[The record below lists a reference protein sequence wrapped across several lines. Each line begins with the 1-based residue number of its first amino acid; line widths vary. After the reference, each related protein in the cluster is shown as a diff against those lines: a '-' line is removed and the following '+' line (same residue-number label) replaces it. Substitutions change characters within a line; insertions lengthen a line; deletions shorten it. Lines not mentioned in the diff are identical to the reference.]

1 MLKRNL
7 LNVCAATFCIIV
19 FIGSNL
25 GCRKGVDL
33 YNLRADQ
40 VNWSTYTNSKLGYSV
55 SYPAVLQLKEFG
67 DGSVLFRNGMDGV
80 PILVRYADEQE
91 GKKRDLWFGHEPVG
105 KINLAGRDGDKFIY
119 SHHDGPFSTR
129 TVSYVVAHQ
138 AKYLAVEFRAAGE
151 LNAIQQRVLDS
162 FTFIEK

>member
-1 MLKRNL
+1 MFKRNHI
-7 LNVCAATFCIIV
+7 AAIFGIIALHGV
-19 FIGSNL
+19 IL

-40 VNWSTYTNSKLGYSV
+40 INWSTYTNSKLGYTI
-55 SYPAVLQLKEFG
+55 SYPTVLQLEEFG
-67 DGSVLFRNGMDGV
+67 NGSVLFRNGMDGV

-91 GKKRDLWFGHEPVG
+91 GKKRDLWFGHEPVE
-105 KINLAGRDGDKFIY
+105 KINLAGRDGNRFIY

-138 AKYLAVEFRAAGE
+138 EKYLAVEFRAAGE
-151 LNAIQQRVLDS
+151 LNEIQRRVLDS
-162 FTFIEK
+162 FKFSEK

>member
-1 MLKRNL
+1 MFKRNHI
-7 LNVCAATFCIIV
+7 AAIFGIIALHGV
-19 FIGSNL
+19 IL

-40 VNWSTYTNSKLGYSV
+40 INWSTYTNSKLGYTI
-55 SYPAVLQLKEFG
+55 SYPAVLQLEEFG
-67 DGSVLFRNGMDGV
+67 DGSVLFRNGSDGV

-105 KINLAGRDGDKFIY
+105 KINLAGRDGSKFIY

-138 AKYLAVEFRAAGE
+138 EKYLAVEFRAAGE
-151 LNAIQQRVLDS
+151 LNEIQQRVLES
-162 FTFIEK
+162 FKFNE

>member
-7 LNVCAATFCIIV
+7 INICAAIFCLIAL
-19 FIGSNL
+19 IGSSL

-55 SYPAVLQLKEFG
+55 SYPAVLQLEEFG

-91 GKKRDLWFGHEPVG
+91 SKKRDLWFGHEPME
-105 KINLAGRDGDKFIY
+105 KINLAGRDGSKFIY
-119 SHHDGPFSTR
+119 SHHDGPFSAR
-129 TVSYVVAHQ
+129 TVSYVVAHKE
-138 AKYLAVEFRAAGE
+138 KYLGVEFRASGE
-151 LNAIQQRVLDS
+151 LNEIQRRVLDS
-162 FTFIEK
+162 FKFSEK